1 MVRLNRCKPEV
12 DVVPFPTLVIG
23 AVAGNNLQL
32 VVEPAAIVAKVVVK
46 GPARVDGVV
55 NITVGP
61 GNVGTGSGI
70 NLLPV
75 KFGVLGLV
83 VDDDPVALV
92 LVTGVGSV
100 PTTGLEVAVGKG
112 PAV

>member
-1 MVRLNRCKPEV
+1 M
-12 DVVPFPTLVIG
+12 VPFPTLVIG
-23 AVAGNNLQL
+23 AVAGNDLQL

-46 GPARVDGVV
+46 GPAGVGRIV

-61 GNVGTGSGI
+61 GNVGTSSGI

-83 VDDDPVALV
+83 VNDDPVALV
-92 LVTGVGSV
+92 LVAGVSGV
-100 PTTGLEVAVGKG
+100 PTTGLEVTVGKG